1 MPAAR
6 SFGFGG
12 VRGRAAAL
20 GGAVLL
26 SFAASALARGGDWAS
41 HLFGL
46 LTQAVPWAPLVVTPL
61 AFGAVAWA
69 TVRFFPASKGSG
81 IPQVIAA
88 CHEAGHRGASDHVSP
103 LISLS
108 VAGFKFAS
116 TIVMLLAGAAVGREG
131 PSVQIG
137 AAVMAAAHRW
147 LKRPIGAG
155 VIIAGGAAGVSAA
168 FNAPLAGIA
177 FAIEELAS
185 AYEQRVALL
194 VMAAVMVSGVVSLG
208 ISGDYVYFG
217 AVSESLPLPVML
229 IAAPLAG
236 LVGGALGGL
245 FSRALIAMAWTR
257 NGPIAWVRA
266 RPVRWALAMGV
277 IVAVTGWASGM
288 TWGTGYGTT
297 RALLMGGHAPLLV
310 GPLRFVATLAT
321 ALSGVPGGIFAPSLS
336 VGAGLGQFLALAF
349 PSQPSGALVL
359 LGMAGYFTGVVR
371 APLTSVIIM
380 TEMTAN
386 RTLILPLFATALIAD
401 WASAQVCKPK
411 LYHALSR
418 RFEA

>member
-1 MPAAR
+1 M
-6 SFGFGG
+6 GY
-12 VRGRAAAL
+12 
-20 GGAVLL
+20 
-26 SFAASALARGGDWAS
+26 
-41 HLFGL
+41 
-46 LTQAVPWAPLVVTPL
+46 APP
-61 AFGAVAWA
+61 
-69 TVRFFPASKGSG
+69 
-81 IPQVIAA
+81 
-88 CHEAGHRGASDHVSP
+88 
-103 LISLS
+103 
-108 VAGFKFAS
+108 
-116 TIVMLLAGAAVGREG
+116 
-131 PSVQIG
+131 
-137 AAVMAAAHRW
+137 
-147 LKRPIGAG
+147 
-155 VIIAGGAAGVSAA
+155 
-168 FNAPLAGIA
+168 
-177 FAIEELAS
+177 
-185 AYEQRVALL
+185 
-194 VMAAVMVSGVVSLG
+194 
-208 ISGDYVYFG
+208 
-217 AVSESLPLPVML
+217 
-229 IAAPLAG
+229 
-236 LVGGALGGL
+236 VGGALGGL

-266 RPVRWALAMGV
+266 RPVRWALAMGG
-277 IVAVTGWASGM
+277 IVAVIGWASGL

-297 RALLMGGHAPLLV
+297 RALLLGGHAPLSV

-371 APLTSVIIM
+371 APLTGVIIM